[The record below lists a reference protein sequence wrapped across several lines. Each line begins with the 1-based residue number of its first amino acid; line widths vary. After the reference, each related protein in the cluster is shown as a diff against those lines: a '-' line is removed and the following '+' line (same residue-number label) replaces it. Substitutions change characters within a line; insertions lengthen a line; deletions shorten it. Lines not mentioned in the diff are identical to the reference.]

1 MTELNRTKGIFF
13 LVSEGERAII
23 KERASQTGQSVSAY
37 VRHVSIGYK
46 PTSKLDNDRVV
57 EFMKESANL
66 SRLGNLLKLWL
77 MNDEKAKGFTKEEI
91 RALFNKLDKT
101 GDNLYEMS
109 RNLLKKWSLSIAP
122 LKT

>member
-109 RNLLKKWSLSIAP
+109 RNLLKK
-122 LKT
+122 